1 MDVRF
6 RPLALVLVAAALLFT
21 LGASAGERPRIDEIR
36 QLRESGRIMAAED
49 ILARSRSVQPGQVVG
64 LELER
69 DDGRWI
75 YEVKLIDSANRL
87 HKLELDAATGEV
99 LEREEK

>member
-1 MDVRF
+1 MKIRF
-6 RPLALVLVAAALLFT
+6 RPVVLVLAGAAVLFT
-21 LGASAGERPRIDEIR
+21 VGAFAGERPRIDEIR

-49 ILARSRSVQPGQVVG
+49 IIARSRSVQPGQVVG

-69 DDGRWI
+69 DDGRWV
-75 YEVKLIDSANRL
+75 YEVKLIDTANRL
-87 HKLELDAATGEV
+87 HKLELDAATGDV